1 MLNDTFNKYTWDA
14 EGKNLSTAYGEGGGE
29 LWNFTYDAFGHKVEW
44 LLNGSY
50 YRSYVTLGKFK
61 LEAVGQ
67 TVAYS
72 EYPFPGG
79 SLSSENGGDTGV
91 QISDWQGTV
100 RAFFNYTGGIVNQT
114 GAHAPFGEAYAYAG
128 GYPGSFTG
136 EQNDGNMTNT
146 TYYFPERQY
155 RSSQG
160 RWLSPDPAGL
170 AAVDFSNPQSWNRY
184 AYVLNNP
191 LRATDPLGLWC
202 VWDDGSGHDDD
213 PADGGASQGT
223 CTSQGGHWDS
233 SDTLT
238 NIFQDGNGNVTEID
252 TINGSL
258 SGFGGSLSL
267 SDVDSILASQSGA
280 LIISAAATNCSLLGR
295 LWSAT
300 DFSLKGGFSLEA
312 SKYLSFDASIN
323 WTPSTNVVTANLGGS
338 FAGFGSTAQKTLSY
352 GDTVIGPAPN
362 PTFTVNT
369 PVSSTDL
376 ITGQTQ
382 PSGSGAFKLGGA
394 FIGGAEISFDVASF
408 NSATASCNAQQ

>member
-1 MLNDTFNKYTWDA
+1 M
-14 EGKNLSTAYGEGGGE
+14 E

-50 YRSYVTLGKFK
+50 DRAYVTLGKFK

-79 SLSSENGGDTGV
+79 SLSSENRGDTGV

-136 EQNDGNMTNT
+136 EQSDGSMNNT

-160 RWLSPDPAGL
+160 RWLSPDPGGL

-191 LRATDPLGLWC
+191 LSNIDPDGLDC
-202 VWDDGSGHDDD
+202 VYLNDAGDDVESIDHDSN
-213 PADGGASQGT
+213 AGE
-223 CTSQGGHWDS
+223 CT
-233 SDTLT
+233 
-238 NIFQDGNGNVTEID
+238 GNGN
-252 TINGSL
+252 
-258 SGFGGSLSL
+258 
-267 SDVDSILASQSGA
+267 
-280 LIISAAATNCSLLGR
+280 
-295 LWSAT
+295 
-300 DFSLKGGFSLEA
+300 
-312 SKYLSFDASIN
+312 
-323 WTPSTNVVTANLGGS
+323 
-338 FAGFGSTAQKTLSY
+338 
-352 GDTVIGPAPN
+352 
-362 PTFTVNT
+362 
-369 PVSSTDL
+369 
-376 ITGQTQ
+376 
-382 PSGSGAFKLGGA
+382 
-394 FIGGAEISFDVASF
+394 
-408 NSATASCNAQQ
+408 